1 MKPDRTALLFGS
13 LLVLTA
19 VPPLSAKAQTGS
31 AQPTPVNPAPSAET
45 SVSVPRKV
53 LERYVGNYE
62 LNGTVATV
70 SVTDDGRLT
79 VRLAGQPAGPP
90 LRAVSANEFVADAAG
105 VRLFFEGDGPKA
117 TGIRSQYRGSEVV
130 GTRIADGAAVASPVQ
145 SRSGAAPALGAG
157 DRKEVVTALA
167 NALRQRYIFPD
178 VGEHAAS
185 RLEAALATGEY
196 DNLSDPL
203 SFAARLDADVNAI
216 AHDKHLRVASMSGP
230 PPGPPPGAM
239 GLPNA
244 DAGVV
249 RADRLAGDV
258 GYVEVIGFPPMAAFK
273 PAIDRAMTGLKGSKA
288 LIIDDRRNGGG
299 DPASVSYLG
308 SFLVPPGKPVHIND
322 IVKRVANTTNFER
335 TSMMSSPTPVN
346 FAGVPVYVLTS
357 AMTFSGGE
365 DFAYDVQAL
374 KVGKVV
380 GEVTGG
386 GANPTGPV
394 ILGNGLMAAIPW
406 GRSENPVTK
415 TNWEGRGVKP
425 DVPVPAAEAFKT
437 ALERLGQPAVAEIA
451 AASKQQVFAPRT
463 TPLPGT
469 ETAART
475 LLAGLS
481 SGTPDYAA
489 MSPDFAEV
497 TRQQL
502 PQLQNLFR
510 PLGEM
515 KGLQFIGPGLG
526 GGDQYEASFA
536 GGTLAVGILIAP
548 DGKLAGAMIRPGAP
562 GG

>member
-1 MKPDRTALLFGS
+1 ML
-13 LLVLTA
+13 
-19 VPPLSAKAQTGS
+19 
-31 AQPTPVNPAPSAET
+31 
-45 SVSVPRKV
+45 SVSAC
-53 LERYVGNYE
+53 N
-62 LNGTVATV
+62 
-70 SVTDDGRLT
+70 
-79 VRLAGQPAGPP
+79 AGALPA
-90 LRAVSANEFVADAAG
+90 
-105 VRLFFEGDGPKA
+105 
-117 TGIRSQYRGSEVV
+117 EV
-130 GTRIADGAAVASPVQ
+130 
-145 SRSGAAPALGAG
+145 
-157 DRKEVVTALA
+157 
-167 NALRQRYIFPD
+167 
-178 VGEHAAS
+178 
-185 RLEAALATGEY
+185 
-196 DNLSDPL
+196 
-203 SFAARLDADVNAI
+203 
-216 AHDKHLRVASMSGP
+216 
-230 PPGPPPGAM
+230 
-239 GLPNA
+239 
-244 DAGVV
+244 
-249 RADRLAGDV
+249 RLAGDV

-365 DFAYDVQAL
+365 EFAYDVQAL

>member
-1 MKPDRTALLFGS
+1 
-13 LLVLTA
+13 
-19 VPPLSAKAQTGS
+19 
-31 AQPTPVNPAPSAET
+31 
-45 SVSVPRKV
+45 
-53 LERYVGNYE
+53 
-62 LNGTVATV
+62 
-70 SVTDDGRLT
+70 
-79 VRLAGQPAGPP
+79 
-90 LRAVSANEFVADAAG
+90 
-105 VRLFFEGDGPKA
+105 
-117 TGIRSQYRGSEVV
+117 
-130 GTRIADGAAVASPVQ
+130 
-145 SRSGAAPALGAG
+145 
-157 DRKEVVTALA
+157 
-167 NALRQRYIFPD
+167 
-178 VGEHAAS
+178 
-185 RLEAALATGEY
+185 
-196 DNLSDPL
+196 
-203 SFAARLDADVNAI
+203 
-216 AHDKHLRVASMSGP
+216 
-230 PPGPPPGAM
+230 
-239 GLPNA
+239 
-244 DAGVV
+244 
-249 RADRLAGDV
+249 
-258 GYVEVIGFPPMAAFK
+258 
-273 PAIDRAMTGLKGSKA
+273 
-288 LIIDDRRNGGG
+288 
-299 DPASVSYLG
+299 
-308 SFLVPPGKPVHIND
+308 
-322 IVKRVANTTNFER
+322 
-335 TSMMSSPTPVN
+335 
-346 FAGVPVYVLTS
+346 
-357 AMTFSGGE
+357 
-365 DFAYDVQAL
+365 
-374 KVGKVV
+374 
-380 GEVTGG
+380 
-386 GANPTGPV
+386 
-394 ILGNGLMAAIPW
+394 MAAIPW